1 MIELRDICRTFQVG
15 DEAVHA
21 LDQVTL
27 NISRG
32 DYISVMGPSGSGKST
47 LLNMLGLLDLPNS
60 GSYQFKGQELTSLSE
75 EKRAGFRRENIGFI
89 FQSFHLIPRLTA
101 AGNLEL
107 PLMLTGMAPAKRRVL
122 VTQALEAVG
131 LEDRARHLPKQLSG
145 GQQQRVAIARATI
158 MKPPLLLADEPTGNL
173 DTHSGKEVVKT
184 LEVLNDTGIILIIV
198 THDQDLGARAR
209 RRIHMV
215 DGKVVDDAA

>member
-1 MIELRDICRTFQVG
+1 MIELKDICRTFQVG

-21 LDQVTL
+21 LDQVSL

-60 GSYQFKGQELTSLSE
+60 GSYQFNGQELTQLSE

-89 FQSFHLIPRLTA
+89 FQSFHLVPRLTA

-107 PLMLTGMAPAKRRVL
+107 PLMLTGMAPAKRRVM

-145 GQQQRVAIARATI
+145 GQQQRVAIARATV

-184 LEVLNDTGIILIIV
+184 LEALNDSGIILIIV

-215 DGKVVDDAA
+215 DGKIVDDAA